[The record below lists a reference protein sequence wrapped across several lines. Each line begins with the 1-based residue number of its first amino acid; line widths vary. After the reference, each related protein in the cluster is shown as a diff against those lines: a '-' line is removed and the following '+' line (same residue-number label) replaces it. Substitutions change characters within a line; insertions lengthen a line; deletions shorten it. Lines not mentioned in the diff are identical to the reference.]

1 MKITE
6 GYLVSKL
13 EFRTDPSDWSTAV
26 TPQEGMYYRD
36 LYTKRIVVW
45 DVTTNEFRD
54 LSFFQGY
61 KYTKTPKYDDVLH
74 RKILEDRIDS
84 NRIYLAKPGQR
95 ILGVINGVD
104 EDSCSLTKNLNNT
117 SELTFTVE
125 RKIGDRV
132 NTASRN
138 DG

>member
-13 EFRTDPSDWSTAV
+13 EFRTDPSSSSSAV
-26 TPQEGMYYRD
+26 IPQEGMYYRD

-45 DVTTNEFRD
+45 DITTNEFRD

-61 KYTKTPKYDDVLH
+61 RYTDNK
-74 RKILEDRIDS
+74 IDS

-132 NTASRN
+132 ETASRN

>member
-45 DVTTNEFRD
+45 YITTNEFRD

-61 KYTKTPKYDDVLH
+61 KSL
-74 RKILEDRIDS
+74 
-84 NRIYLAKPGQR
+84 YL
-95 ILGVINGVD
+95 
-104 EDSCSLTKNLNNT
+104 
-117 SELTFTVE
+117 
-125 RKIGDRV
+125 
-132 NTASRN
+132 
-138 DG
+138 

>member
-54 LSFFQGY
+54 L
-61 KYTKTPKYDDVLH
+61 
-74 RKILEDRIDS
+74 
-84 NRIYLAKPGQR
+84 
-95 ILGVINGVD
+95 
-104 EDSCSLTKNLNNT
+104 
-117 SELTFTVE
+117 
-125 RKIGDRV
+125 
-132 NTASRN
+132 
-138 DG
+138 

>member
-13 EFRTDPSDWSTAV
+13 EFRTDPSSPSSAV
-26 TPQEGMYYRD
+26 IPQEGMYYRD

-45 DVTTNEFRD
+45 DITTNEFRD

-61 KYTKTPKYDDVLH
+61 RYTDNK
-74 RKILEDRIDS
+74 IDS

-104 EDSCSLTKNLNNT
+104 KDSCSLTKNLNNT